1 MFLLDTVVLSELRKN
16 NRNPHVEQ
24 WVKEHSNDVM
34 FISALTAGE
43 IRRGI
48 ALQKEKDPVFAS
60 RLTSWLESLLI
71 YYGKERILP
80 VTTEIALVW
89 GDLSARLGNA
99 SADLLIA
106 ATAQVHK
113 LTVVTR
119 NTRHFMGSGVP
130 VCNPWGE

>member
-16 NRNPHVEQ
+16 NRNPQVEQ
-24 WVKEHSNDVM
+24 WVKEHSKDAM
-34 FISALTAGE
+34 FISVLTVGE

-71 YYGKERILP
+71 YYGKESILP

-119 NTRHFMGSGVP
+119 NTRHFMGSGVS